1 MVPSAESAG
10 AARSVTHATTRKSCI
25 VCRLYRSAAFGKCS
39 CPFKR
44 FGVFSSL
51 LLILSIFSTH
61 SFLFFSYLNEAQAMV
76 DFELMGMST
85 NAASGNG
92 EKATKNSSPYPPLR
106 ASSTGVPRVIV
117 RWELVDFCTGDPH
130 RGKGVAT
137 ADIWT
142 IYCDFIFSSIRFCFY
157 TFVLVSNEGMKIMK
171 TAWRIIF

>member
-25 VCRLYRSAAFGKCS
+25 VCRLYRSAAFGNRS

-61 SFLFFSYLNEAQAMV
+61 SFFLSFLISTKHRLWSILNWWEWAPMQLQ
-76 DFELMGMST
+76 ET
-85 NAASGNG
+85 
-92 EKATKNSSPYPPLR
+92 EKATKNISPYPPLR

-130 RGKGVAT
+130 QGKGVAR

-142 IYCDFIFSSIRFCFY
+142 IYCDLMFSSMRFCFY

-171 TAWRIIF
+171 IVWRIIF

>member
-25 VCRLYRSAAFGKCS
+25 VCRLYRSAAFGNCS

-61 SFLFFSYLNEAQAMV
+61 SFPIFIFSYLSEAQAMV

-85 NAASGNG
+85 NAVSGNC
-92 EKATKNSSPYPPLR
+92 EKATKNISPYPPLR

-130 RGKGVAT
+130 QGKGVAR

-142 IYCDFIFSSIRFCFY
+142 IYCDLYLARY
-157 TFVLVSNEGMKIMK
+157 GFVFTPL
-171 TAWRIIF
+171 F